1 MLSEFDISCN
11 KCGVFWMVMGRRSMG
26 DMETAK
32 TNEQQEERD
41 KKDSKKKVKSKD
53 NNKSDKSLKNKNYS
67 VFKWFHFFSIYSVIG
82 IILILLSIILELLDK
97 EWIALDILI
106 KFLDTVGIALL
117 IGSIFD
123 FSKNSQSFLDF
134 VSSLLYEIVV
144 SKEFLK
150 KLGRDDKKQALEL
163 ILRPS
168 SEQLEKCA
176 NIDDYFKKGIDSSM
190 EMFESDFKTNLV
202 IHAQARMKDGKVVVS
217 GVMTNRV
224 YKLKDKFSPIY
235 TTFERD
241 DCSIVKTTIIHP
253 EGEDNETLVE
263 SMLTDEQI
271 GEKGQ
276 IAVKYELKIPP
287 ELQHYPYLTIRR
299 EFLEPGFN
307 HWTNFHWTSLTP
319 CDGIVFHLKCDDN
332 LIIKDYLIFDDKK
345 LYDVTLSDDKTDI
358 NIISINWLNR
368 FTGFTLTISD
378 KNS

>member
-1 MLSEFDISCN
+1 MSTETENVN
-11 KCGVFWMVMGRRSMG
+11 KGTKEKG
-26 DMETAK
+26 DSQK
-32 TNEQQEERD
+32 QKN
-41 KKDSKKKVKSKD
+41 KKVKNEDSIRTE
-53 NNKSDKSLKNKNYS
+53 KNS

-82 IILILLSIILELLDK
+82 IILILISIIVDLLN
-97 EWIALDILI
+97 EEYIILDILI
-106 KFLDTVGIALL
+106 KFLDTIGIALL

-168 SEQLEKCA
+168 SEQLEKCV

-202 IHAQARMKDGKVVVS
+202 IHAQAKMENGKVVIS

-241 DCSIVKTTIIHP
+241 GCSIVKTTIIHP
-253 EGEDNETLVE
+253 DGEENETLVE
-263 SMLTDEQI
+263 SKLKDDEI
-271 GEKGQ
+271 GPKEQ

-287 ELQHYPYLTIRR
+287 ELQQYSYLTIRR
-299 EFLEPGFN
+299 EFMEYGFN

-319 CDGIVFHLKCDDN
+319 CDGIVFHLKCDDE
-332 LIIKDYLIFDDKK
+332 LIVKDCLIFDDKK
-345 LYDVTLSDDKTDI
+345 LYDVTLSEDKTDI